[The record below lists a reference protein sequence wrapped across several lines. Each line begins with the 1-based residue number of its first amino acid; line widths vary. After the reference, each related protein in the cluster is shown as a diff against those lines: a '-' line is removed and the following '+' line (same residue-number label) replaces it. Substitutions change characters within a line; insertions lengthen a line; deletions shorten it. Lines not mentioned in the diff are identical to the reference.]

1 MIRMNKSTG
10 KIKDEG
16 RKDAEWDNLY
26 FFFHSVHFLYSVFK
40 VDNVRHDHALITVNS
55 LRFKRK

>member
-26 FFFHSVHFLYSVFK
+26 FCFHSVHFLYSVLANQFMERFL
-40 VDNVRHDHALITVNS
+40 VTV
-55 LRFKRK
+55 